1 MAKADTSRTLRLP
14 SALPQWKRLGRGRFK
29 EAEALLRRQEL
40 FCVAACARFLRPE
53 RFSSHLWGFAG
64 FNGSLEA
71 LILHNKGTLFPI
83 FDTRDTLDIR
93 SIRDAPDTA
102 APGIPAPVLRFLRK
116 NRVHAIQGLREDVLA
131 LDRIM
136 EELGKDSA
144 DQIDYDLMALDQ
156 RPSAETLRA
165 GPPGLSI
172 RTAAPR
178 ELEAVFPLQRAYEL
192 EEVLPQGSSF
202 SPMACRANLEHIF
215 KEERLLIA
223 ELRGQIVAKANTS
236 ATAFT
241 RTQIGGVFVHP
252 NCRGQG
258 IARRVCAELAR
269 NLIVSGW
276 GVSLFV
282 KKRNLSAQMVYRSI
296 GFRSIAPYRIE
307 YY

>member
-1 MAKADTSRTLRLP
+1 MNKSRALP
-14 SALPQWKRLGRGRFK
+14 LLSAGPQWKRLGRGRFK

-40 FCVAACARFLRPE
+40 FCVAACARFLQPE
-53 RFSSHLWGFAG
+53 PFSSHLWGFPG

-71 LILHNKGTLFPI
+71 LILHNKGTLFPL
-83 FDTRDTLDIR
+83 FDA
-93 SIRDAPDTA
+93 RDAHDARGLHNTPA
-102 APGIPAPVLRFLRK
+102 VPGIPSPILRFLQK
-116 NRVHAIQGLREDVLA
+116 NRIHAVQGLREDTLVLE
-131 LDRIM
+131 RVM
-136 EELGKDSA
+136 EDLGKDSA
-144 DQIDYDLMALDQ
+144 DHIDYDLMALDQ
-156 RPSAETLRA
+156 RPAEETLRA

-178 ELEAVFPLQRAYEL
+178 EFEAVFPLQRAYEQ

-202 SPMACRANLEHIF
+202 NAVACRANLEHIF
-215 KEERLLIA
+215 KEEQLLVA
-223 ELRGQIVAKANTS
+223 ELRGRIVAKANTS

-252 NCRGQG
+252 SCRGQG

-269 NLIVSGW
+269 NLILSGW

-282 KKRNLSAQMVYRSI
+282 KKRNLSAQTVYRSV
-296 GFRSIAPYRIE
+296 GFRSIAPYRID